1 MTREQL
7 AASENCLQCF
17 QAVIKLDLRS
27 TPTRCVALLNARTD
41 ALLNARTDAL
51 LCVAEIS
58 GGVRMCALRED

>member
-1 MTREQL
+1 MTRGQL

-27 TPTRCVALLNARTD
+27 TPTRCVALLNAK
-41 ALLNARTDAL
+41 TDAL